1 MLILCSIALLSLGID
16 LESSSMLLHCL
27 VFSIF
32 ERIVLS
38 AFSDRRLR
46 GLVCAE
52 GLKLGLVD
60 QVHAAANVCRQLLY
74 N

>member
-1 MLILCSIALLSLGID
+1 MLLICSIALLSLGID
-16 LESSSMLLHCL
+16 LESSSMLLHI
-27 VFSIF
+27 FSIF

-60 QVHAAANVCRQLLY
+60 QVHVAANICSTQLLY